1 MGPESNDAVL
11 IYRGEGTKRHKPKT
25 LVKTE
30 LDFGVM
36 MSYAKEQ
43 VSQGPLWQRTRLPI
57 QDKIGQ
63 SLGREDLL
71 EKEMAVH
78 TSVLAREIPWT
89 EEPGGLQAMGSQR
102 VRHNFSDKTTASQN
116 TLAATRS
123 WKRRRRM
130 TL

>member
-1 MGPESNDAVL
+1 M
-11 IYRGEGTKRHKPKT
+11 
-25 LVKTE
+25 KTE

-43 VSQGPLWQRTRLPI
+43 VSQGPLWQRTHLPI

-63 SLGREDLL
+63 SFGREDLL

-102 VRHNFSDKTTASQN
+102 VRHNFSDRTTASQN

-123 WKRRRRM
+123 WKR
-130 TL
+130 

>member
-1 MGPESNDAVL
+1 M
-11 IYRGEGTKRHKPKT
+11 
-25 LVKTE
+25 
-30 LDFGVM
+30 
-36 MSYAKEQ
+36 AKNPPANTGQ
-43 VSQGPLWQRTRLPI
+43 
-57 QDKIGQ
+57 IGQ

-89 EEPGGLQAMGSQR
+89 EEPGGLQAMGSQS
-102 VRHNFSDKTTASQN
+102 VRHNFSDRTTASQN

-130 TL
+130 IYVHPIFLIYPSPSP